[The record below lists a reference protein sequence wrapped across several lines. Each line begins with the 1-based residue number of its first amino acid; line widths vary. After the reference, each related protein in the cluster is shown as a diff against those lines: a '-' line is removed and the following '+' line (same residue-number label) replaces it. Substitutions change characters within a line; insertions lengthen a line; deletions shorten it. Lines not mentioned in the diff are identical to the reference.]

1 MTDRSAFYVR
11 TGSRRADLISLLH
24 LPYTL
29 WHVSY
34 VAVGAA
40 LADTVDW
47 LILTGSLLAFVVGL
61 GVGAHALDE
70 VKSRPLATSLS
81 DRTLWALGIGAML
94 VVAVI
99 AVVGAFVVSPWVAAW
114 GVAGVLLAT
123 GYALEWPVVHSDL
136 GFALAWGGFPILVG
150 YWAQTQSIGPSVLV
164 VGIAATLLSLAQR
177 RLSTPARFV
186 RRRTTESVTTFD
198 GGRQWDRAELLA
210 TWETSLRLLA
220 WTMAALAVGL
230 LVRHL

>member
-1 MTDRSAFYVR
+1 MTDRAAFYAH
-11 TGSRRADLISLLH
+11 TGSRRADLVSLLH

-34 VAVGAA
+34 VAIGAA

-47 LILTGSLLAFVVGL
+47 LILAGSLLAFVVGL

-81 DRTLWALGIGAML
+81 DRMLWALGLGAML
-94 VVAVI
+94 VAAII
-99 AVVGAFVVSPWVAAW
+99 AVVGAFVVSPWVPAWAA
-114 GVAGVLLAT
+114 VGVLLAT
-123 GYALEWPVVHSDL
+123 GYALEWPVIHSDL
-136 GFALAWGGFPILVG
+136 GFALAWGGFPVLVG
-150 YWAQTQSIGPSVLV
+150 YWAQTRTISPSVIV
-164 VGIAATLLSLAQR
+164 VGAAATLLSLAQR
-177 RLSTPARFV
+177 RLSTSARFV
-186 RRRTTESVTTFD
+186 RRRTTESVVKFD
-198 GGRQWDRAELLA
+198 GGRQWERAELLA

-220 WTMAALAVGL
+220 WTTAALAVGL